1 VRQEA
6 REYLGSIVLDG
17 IALFVGFL
25 GDYVFGWKDP
35 LTIVLVLIFAIAALV
50 KLPWTATAKTPVT
63 TTTERRSFLA
73 GDSEGDDFQ
82 SIKAVNVDTFVDGSS
97 RKSRYRDIY
106 LRGRKGRQCHCTRT
120 TAKCAVRQLFGCDR
134 CQSAML
140 PSFANVVRACVA

>member
-1 VRQEA
+1 MDVRQEA

-73 GDSEGDDFQ
+73 GDSEEDDFQ

-106 LRGRKGRQCHCTRT
+106 LRGRKGR
-120 TAKCAVRQLFGCDR
+120 
-134 CQSAML
+134 
-140 PSFANVVRACVA
+140 